1 VASTIVSPD
10 LIDRT
15 YATLEASSER
25 DRLLEQ
31 AFDNSELVQRIHE
44 QLSANEGANTREAIL
59 TLCKT
64 AFVLGWRCAF
74 TARQL
79 AIGGGK

>member
-1 VASTIVSPD
+1 VALTI

-31 AFDNSELVQRIHE
+31 AFYNSELMQRIHE
-44 QLSANEGANTREAIL
+44 QLSAFEGANTRAAIL
-59 TLCKT
+59 QLCRMMFT
-64 AFVLGWRCAF
+64 LGWQVAHI
-74 TARQL
+74 ARAQ
-79 AIGGGK
+79 AAGGAR